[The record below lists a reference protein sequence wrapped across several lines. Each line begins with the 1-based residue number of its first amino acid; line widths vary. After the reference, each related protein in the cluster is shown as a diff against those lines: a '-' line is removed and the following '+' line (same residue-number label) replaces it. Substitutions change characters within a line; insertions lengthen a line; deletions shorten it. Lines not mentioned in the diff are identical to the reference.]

1 MARVLIIGG
10 AGLLGVNWAYRRRD
24 IDDVHITTHQWNIEI
39 DNVVSHQL
47 DANNVKAVRHL
58 LKEIEPDLVINCS
71 GLTNVNLCE
80 ERPSLSFE
88 SNVKTADCLSESVA
102 VSGIPFIHI
111 STDHLFG
118 DANQKATEATKPNP
132 QNIYAK
138 HKLEAEHVV
147 QKNCPGALILRTTFF
162 GWGPSY
168 RQSFS
173 DGILDDLRNNRQ
185 IQMFDDVLF
194 TPLHTNQLIDL
205 THQLLDKSQS
215 GIINL
220 CSSDCISKYDFSVAL
235 AKAFGFD
242 SETIQPIQASR
253 QRNIVKRPLNLSLD
267 NSTLKDVLDIDDV
280 STNKAIKLLQETEIL
295 GKSIQ
300 KLGHFIPYGRHFLDD
315 PDITAVVKT
324 LKSGALTQGPAIPQ
338 FEQRIAEY
346 TGARYAV
353 AVSSATAGL
362 HLAYLALGIESGK
375 SVLTTPNTFVSTAN
389 AAHFCGGHARFADID
404 PRTANMALETTKLA
418 LEQHDDIDVVAPVLF
433 GGAADGIPKIAK
445 LAKSEGKFV
454 VEDAAHGL
462 GGEYACGAKIGSC
475 QYSDCTVFSLHPVKS
490 IAAGEGGIITT
501 NDDAIYRALLRLRS
515 HGINKNDDP
524 FQNIEDAYTDGEP
537 NLWYYEMSSLGFH
550 YRLTDIQASLANS
563 QLDKLDNFIA
573 RRRELAH
580 RYVTWLHQ
588 QEYVQRAQSVD
599 IESSANHLFVVA
611 IDFDRLKIS
620 RQNVMKQLRS
630 KNIITQVHYIP
641 VVNQPYF
648 KDQGI
653 NPQDF
658 PVSQDYYQT
667 ALSLPLYYSL
677 SDNEFDHIL
686 GTIDQILQ
694 A

>member
-1 MARVLIIGG
+1 MTRVLIVGG
-10 AGLLGVNWAYRRRD
+10 AGLLGVNWAYHRRD
-24 IDDVHITTHQWNIEI
+24 IDDVHITTHRRNIKI
-39 DNVVSHQL
+39 DDVVSHQL
-47 DANNVKAVRHL
+47 DARNIRAVQHL
-58 LKEIEPDLVINCS
+58 LKEIKPDLMVNCS
-71 GLTNVNLCE
+71 GLTNIDLCE
-80 ERPSLSFE
+80 KQPDLSFE
-88 SNVKTADCLSESVA
+88 CNVKIADYLSKSA
-102 VSGIPFIHI
+102 AFYNTPFIHI

-118 DANQKATEATKPNP
+118 GATQKATEATKPNP

-138 HKLEAEHVV
+138 HKLEAENVV
-147 QKNCPGALILRTTFF
+147 QKNYQDALVVRTTFF
-162 GWGPSY
+162 GWGPAY
-168 RQSFS
+168 RKSFS
-173 DGILDDLRNNRQ
+173 DGVLEDLRNNRQ
-185 IQMFDDVLF
+185 VQMFDDVLF
-194 TPLHTNQLIDL
+194 TPLHTNQIVDL
-205 THQLLDKSQS
+205 AHQLVDKSQS

-220 CSSDCISKYDFSVAL
+220 CSSDRVSKYEFSVAL
-235 AKAFGFD
+235 AKVFGLD
-242 SETIQPIQASR
+242 AESIQPIQASR
-253 QRNIVKRPLNLSLD
+253 QRKTVKRPLNLSLD
-267 NSTLKDVLDIDDV
+267 NSMLKDVLNIDGNTTV
-280 STNKAIKLLQETEIL
+280 EAIKLLYDAEIS
-295 GKSIQ
+295 GRSIQ

-315 PDITAVVKT
+315 SDITAVANT

-418 LEQHDDIDVVAPVLF
+418 LEQHDDIYVVAPVLF

-445 LAKSEGKFV
+445 LAKSKGKFV

-501 NDDAIYRALLRLRS
+501 NDDAIYTTLLRLRS

-620 RQNVMKQLRS
+620 RQNVMKQLRC

-641 VVNQPYF
+641 VVNHPYF